1 MIRRISVQSVMEG
14 IGNMNLNLSKRER
27 FIQEYLDSNGKS
39 SLIVRYELPPYI
51 AYTSGDGIFRSDA
64 KLGKSFKFFR
74 FSRRLNYE
82 QKKSNCW
89 GLSDDDK
96 EMLKEIHSTLT
107 FPESGEPHYK
117 PGPNVVYYIQFFG
130 LGESII
136 DEGIRTDIRKNICSK
151 PCVSCGTTNEI
162 QCDHKN
168 DLKNDP
174 RVMNRS
180 TQTIDDF
187 QPLCRHCNCVKRQV
201 LARTKEEN
209 KRQSAPGF
217 PVAFTDGDET
227 FNPEDPNWYVGT
239 YWGDVADFKS
249 KLVRQ

>member
-1 MIRRISVQSVMEG
+1 MSSVQSVMEG

-27 FIQEYLDSNGKS
+27 FIQEFLDNIGKS

-74 FSRRLNYE
+74 FSRILDF
-82 QKKSNCW
+82 KKISKCW
-89 GLSDDDK
+89 NLSDDDK
-96 EMLKEIHSTLT
+96 EMLREIHSTLT
-107 FPESGEPHYK
+107 FPEKGEPYYK
-117 PGPNVVYYIQFFG
+117 SGPNVVYYIQFFG

-136 DEGIRTDIRKNICSK
+136 DEGIRSDIRTEICAN
-151 PCVSCGTTNEI
+151 PCVSCGTTNDI

-180 TQTIDDF
+180 TQTINDF

-249 KLVRQ
+249 KLSRQ

>member
-1 MIRRISVQSVMEG
+1 MSVNSIVENFG
-14 IGNMNLNLSKRER
+14 KSNLINSLSIPERFKRE
-27 FIQEYLDSNGKS
+27 FLNDKGKS
-39 SLIVRYELPPYI
+39 NLINRYELPIYS
-51 AYTSGDGIFRSDA
+51 AYTSGDGIFRNDGT
-64 KLGKSFKFFR
+64 LGKNYKFFR
-74 FSRRLNYE
+74 FSRKLNFE
-82 QKKSNCW
+82 QKKSKSW
-89 GLSDDDK
+89 ILSDDDR
-96 EMLKEIHSTLT
+96 EMLQKIHSTLK
-107 FPESGEPHYK
+107 FPEKGETNYK
-117 PGPNVVYYIQFFG
+117 SGPNVVYYIQFFG
-130 LGESII
+130 RGKSFI

-180 TQTIDDF
+180 TQTNNDF
-187 QPLCRHCNCVKRQV
+187 QPLCRHCNCVKRQA
-201 LARTKEEN
+201 LARTKRDN
-209 KRQSAPGF
+209 KRQSAPEF
-217 PVAFTDGDET
+217 PVAFTVGDET